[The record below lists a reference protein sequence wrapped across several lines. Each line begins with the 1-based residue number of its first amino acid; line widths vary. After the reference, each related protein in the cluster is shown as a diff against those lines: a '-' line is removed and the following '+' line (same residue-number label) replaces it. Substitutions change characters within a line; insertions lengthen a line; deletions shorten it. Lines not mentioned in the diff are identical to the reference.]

1 MKDTWTRLIEHALL
15 AGGIA
20 EGCTVLRRVGPRFF
34 PGDGGS
40 LPLDSICLHL
50 EKAAE
55 VLLLS
60 GNMNNTTLVNEI
72 IDHNVITFF
81 VESRNQALE
90 KYLVYYLYYSL
101 SSFFTFPLH
110 LFFLFWIL
118 DMRSGY
124 FCGFVGSQFF
134 VNLGASGIW

>member
-55 VLLLS
+55 VLLS
-60 GNMNNTTLVNEI
+60 GNMNKRPY
-72 IDHNVITFF
+72 ITPYPHLLPFH
-81 VESRNQALE
+81 
-90 KYLVYYLYYSL
+90 YI
-101 SSFFTFPLH
+101 SSFCF
-110 LFFLFWIL
+110 
-118 DMRSGY
+118 GY
-124 FCGFVGSQFF
+124 FYGFVGSQFF
-134 VNLGASGIW
+134 VNLGSSGVW